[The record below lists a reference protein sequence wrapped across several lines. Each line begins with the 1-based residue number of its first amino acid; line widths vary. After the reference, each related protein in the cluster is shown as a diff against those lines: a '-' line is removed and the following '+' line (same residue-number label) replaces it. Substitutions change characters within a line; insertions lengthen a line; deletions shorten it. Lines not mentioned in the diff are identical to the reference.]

1 MKPRESFLSVRRRI
15 NQLSKQQ
22 TDVPGAMME
31 ISEPDF
37 RGTNLVAQSVQH
49 LSLCLLIA
57 GLLSPGLLPVRP
69 AMAQLFTTSVDA
81 RGEQAPFQNAS
92 ILQDPSRKTASD
104 AFALRVE
111 NQDSE
116 PKKETVP
123 IIEWGTKYGEPRAV
137 VIMLHGLLQHAECF
151 APIANHLAQKGYL
164 VVALDQRGHG
174 SRHFQNHPNDP
185 GYAIDYAGSI
195 EDLTAVARELR
206 AQHPTLPL
214 FCLGESAGAA
224 ITVRSATR
232 SPGIFDGL
240 ILCAFATKPRA
251 VRILWTAEDVIDHV
265 LHWNREIQM
274 SRYIQKFSSEDAR
287 IKLETIND
295 PLCRTGISLSE
306 FMDTC
311 NFMKHT
317 GKLAKRLQPNLPL
330 LMLEGQDDQVLDPKS
345 SKKFLARARCENKN
359 LVIIPHCGHV
369 LVSTHYL
376 KPLVI
381 SSIDDWLDSH
391 TPGQFAT
398 NAIVAG
404 RK

>member
-1 MKPRESFLSVRRRI
+1 MLIASLVSTRPATA
-15 NQLSKQQ
+15 QLS
-22 TDVPGAMME
+22 
-31 ISEPDF
+31 
-37 RGTNLVAQSVQH
+37 
-49 LSLCLLIA
+49 
-57 GLLSPGLLPVRP
+57 
-69 AMAQLFTTSVDA
+69 TTSVDSST
-81 RGEQAPFQNAS
+81 GQVPFDNAS
-92 ILQDPSRKTASD
+92 VLQDRSRKSASD
-104 AFALRVE
+104 TLALRVA
-111 NQDSE
+111 NQDTE
-116 PKKETVP
+116 PKKATIPV
-123 IIEWGTKYGEPRAV
+123 IEWGTKYGEPKAV

-174 SRHFQNHPNDP
+174 YRHFHNHPNDP
-185 GYAIDYAGSI
+185 GYAIDYPGSM
-195 EDLTAVARELR
+195 EDLTAVARTLR
-206 AQHPTLPL
+206 EQHPTLPL

-240 ILCAFATKPRA
+240 VLCAFATKPRA
-251 VRILWTAEDVIDHV
+251 VRLLWTAEDVIDHV
-265 LHWNREIQM
+265 LHWNREIKM
-274 SRYIQKFSSEDAR
+274 GRYIQKFSSEDAR

-345 SKKFLARARCENKN
+345 SRKFLTRASCENKN

-376 KPLVI
+376 KPLVV
-381 SSIDDWLDSH
+381 SSIDDWLDLH
-391 TPGQFAT
+391 TPGKFAT

-404 RK
+404 H

>member
-1 MKPRESFLSVRRRI
+1 
-15 NQLSKQQ
+15 
-22 TDVPGAMME
+22 MME
-31 ISEPDF
+31 ISKPTSRDIS
-37 RGTNLVAQSVQH
+37 VAQFATH
-49 LSLCLLIA
+49 LLLCLLIA
-57 GLLSPGLLPVRP
+57 GLFSARPV
-69 AMAQLFTTSVDA
+69 MAQLFTTSADP
-81 RGEQAPFQNAS
+81 RSGQPPYNNAS
-92 ILQDPSRKTASD
+92 VFQDPSRKTASD
-104 AFALRVE
+104 TFALRVE
-111 NQDSE
+111 NQDTE

-123 IIEWGTKYGEPRAV
+123 VIEWGSKYGEPRAV
-137 VIMLHGLLQHAECF
+137 VIMMHGLLQHAECF

-174 SRHFQNHPNDP
+174 SRHFHNHPNDP
-185 GYAIDYAGSI
+185 GYAIDYDGSI
-195 EDLTAVARELR
+195 EDLTIVARKLR
-206 AQHPTLPL
+206 EQHPTLPL

-224 ITVRSATR
+224 ITVRSQTR

-251 VRILWTAEDVIDHV
+251 VRVLWTAEDVIDHV
-265 LHWNREIQM
+265 FHWHREIKM

-287 IKLETIND
+287 IKMETIND

-311 NFMKHT
+311 SFMKHT

-330 LMLEGQDDQVLDPKS
+330 LMLEGQDDQVLDPQS
-345 SKKFLARARCENKN
+345 SRKFLARARCENKS

-376 KPLVI
+376 KPLVV
-381 SSIDDWLDSH
+381 SSIDDWLDLH
-391 TPGQFAT
+391 APGKFAT

-404 RK
+404 H